1 MTLALARR
9 NECNV
14 GPADSNKVTRP
25 MRFDSSLFWHH
36 WDRVPWQQQIQENRT
51 YAQAL
56 EQLGFS
62 AAWVCEHHFF
72 HDGNFACTPNPILTN
87 ADLAAHTKTIRL
99 GQSPVSVPV
108 WHPLR
113 VAEDIA
119 LLDHMT
125 AGRIEFGVGRGFNNR
140 WCSQLH
146 KDADMRNEDRAYA
159 LFCECVDIILKAW
172 TEDPFSYEGEFY
184 RFPEPGWK
192 EVDPNVAIEAP
203 YYAPDGEYTGI
214 SVLPKPYQK
223 PHPPLYQMVTSS
235 ARSFEFAASRG
246 AAIMCSS
253 RPVAAMKPDWLA
265 YAEAASKTQGREVK
279 LGESSSIQFGTYVA
293 KTHEQAHKVAREG
306 YNFAMNG
313 IPVRRDKLRQAML
326 GAGALTD
333 QDLQSDD
340 FEFAIR
346 HNMLMVGTPDEVA
359 ERIQLYRDGL
369 NLDHYQL
376 FPSIPHVSFEQ
387 AMESL
392 ELFGTEVMP
401 RFS

>member
-1 MTLALARR
+1 
-9 NECNV
+9 
-14 GPADSNKVTRP
+14 
-25 MRFDSSLFWHH
+25 
-36 WDRVPWQQQIQENRT
+36 
-51 YAQAL
+51 
-56 EQLGFS
+56 
-62 AAWVCEHHFF
+62 
-72 HDGNFACTPNPILTN
+72 
-87 ADLAAHTKTIRL
+87 
-99 GQSPVSVPV
+99 
-108 WHPLR
+108 
-113 VAEDIA
+113 
-119 LLDHMT
+119 
-125 AGRIEFGVGRGFNNR
+125 
-140 WCSQLH
+140 
-146 KDADMRNEDRAYA
+146 MRNEDRAYA

-172 TEDPFSYEGEFY
+172 KEDPFSYEGEFY
-184 RFPEPGWK
+184 TFPEPGWK

-203 YYAPDGEYTGI
+203 YYAQDGEYTGI

-265 YAEAASKTQGREVK
+265 YAEAATQTKGREVN
-279 LGESSSIQFGTYVA
+279 LGEFSSIQFGTYVA
-293 KTHEQAHKVAREG
+293 KTREQAYKVAREG

-333 QDLQSDD
+333 QDLESDD
-340 FEFAIR
+340 FDFAIR
-346 HNMLMVGTPDEVA
+346 HNMLMVGTPNEVA
-359 ERIQLYRDGL
+359 ERIQQYRDGL

-392 ELFGTEVMP
+392 ELFGTEVIP

>member
-1 MTLALARR
+1 
-9 NECNV
+9 
-14 GPADSNKVTRP
+14 

-36 WDRVPWQQQIQENRT
+36 WGRIPWQQQIEENRI
-51 YAQAL
+51 YVRAL
-56 EQLGFS
+56 EQLGFK

-87 ADLAAHTKTIRL
+87 ADLASHTTTLRL

-125 AGRIEFGVGRGFNNR
+125 GGRVEFGVGRGFNNR

-146 KDADMRNEDRAYA
+146 KDADMRNEDRAFA

-172 TEDPFSYEGEFY
+172 TQDPFSYEGEFY

-203 YYAPDGEYTGI
+203 YYSSDGEYVGI
-214 SVLPKPYQK
+214 SVLPKPFQE

-235 ARSFEFAASRG
+235 PRSIEFAASRG

-253 RPVAAMKPDWLA
+253 RPVAAMRPDWLT
-265 YAEAASKTQGREVK
+265 YAEHASRQRGRQVG
-279 LGESSSIQFGTYVA
+279 LGEFASIQFGTYVA
-293 KTHEQAHKVAREG
+293 KTREQAYKVARDG

-333 QDLQSDD
+333 ADLAGDD
-340 FEFAIR
+340 FDFAIR
-346 HNMLMVGTPDEVA
+346 HNMLMVGTPEDVA
-359 ERIQLYRDGL
+359 EKIQLYRDGL
-369 NLDHYQL
+369 NLSHYQL
-376 FPSIPHVSFEQ
+376 FPSIPHLTFEQ

-392 ELFGTEVMP
+392 ELFGTQVMP
-401 RFS
+401 QFASND